1 MNNKDI
7 EIKVSVLNVIYEATL
22 PIFYRLNSLL
32 EDVITKTIKISET
45 DKAVLLDY
53 TSCAVTLKV
62 LFEKYLEEAGP
73 EQEKIILPYQ
83 EYVTI
88 MSLSKAVELSTRTV
102 LGGISIQEH

>member
-62 LFEKYLEEAGP
+62 LFEKYLEETDP
-73 EQEKIILPYQ
+73 EQEKIILPYE